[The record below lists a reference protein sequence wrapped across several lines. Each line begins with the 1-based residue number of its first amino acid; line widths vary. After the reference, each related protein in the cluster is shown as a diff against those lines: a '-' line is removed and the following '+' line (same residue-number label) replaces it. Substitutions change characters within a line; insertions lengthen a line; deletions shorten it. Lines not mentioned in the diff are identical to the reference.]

1 VVLDILDHPNFTPV
15 FLAEFTAPAQPRHR
29 NRAHAGGMSDETST
43 EPVAEEPQAAPSEPT
58 ATKPRFRDRFQRVGA
73 DGSSRTFGLAALIA
87 STLAG
92 VIVGG
97 LGGTALHAAVDDDGP
112 DNGVF
117 RHGPGPWDR
126 GGEERGEH
134 FGGRR

>member
-1 VVLDILDHPNFTPV
+1 MDVMSEDAPTQPVVEEP
-15 FLAEFTAPAQPRHR
+15 QP
-29 NRAHAGGMSDETST
+29 GT
-43 EPVAEEPQAAPSEPT
+43 EPVVG
-58 ATKPRFRDRFQRVGA
+58 KPRFRDRFKRVGA

-97 LGGTALHAAVDDDGP
+97 LGGMALHAAVDDDGP
-112 DNGVF
+112 DRGVF
-117 RHGPGPWDR
+117 RHGPGQWGP
-126 GGEERGEH
+126 GGDGGGERGEH